1 MGLPNSA
8 PRAAGT
14 VRAVSYS
21 EAAQLLLAF
30 LAVIGLAVMLNGC
43 GESGNGEKLGPR
55 VIPLGQPVPKG
66 GGRRVVGQ
74 PYKVAGRWY
83 KPQEVS
89 HYTEVGQ
96 ASWYGELFHGRRTA
110 NGEIYDM
117 NRLSAA
123 HRTLPLPAL
132 VRVTNLSNGRTIV
145 VRVNDR
151 GPFSNNR
158 IIDLSSRAAHAL
170 GYRKQGVAKV
180 QVTYVGPAPISGDDS
195 FERQF
200 LAQQGWMHYA
210 SNESAPKMA
219 RPMALGSLPDPA
231 PVPSPKPPVPSPRP
245 QESQLASLQSPSIAP
260 PQPHAAPVGGGFT
273 VQAGSFSVEENARQA
288 HHKLGGLGTVD
299 VSPVNVNGATY
310 YRVQLGPF
318 GDRASAE
325 EAQAKALA
333 AGYSGAR
340 VVSP

>member
-1 MGLPNSA
+1 
-8 PRAAGT
+8 
-14 VRAVSYS
+14 VSYP

-30 LAVIGLAVMLNGC
+30 LAVVGLAVMLNGC

-66 GGRRVVGQ
+66 GGRQMVGK

-83 KPQEVS
+83 KPEAVS

-132 VRVTNLSNGRTIV
+132 VRVTNLSNGRTVV

-180 QVTYVGPAPISGDDS
+180 QVTYMGPAPISGDDS

-200 LAQQGWMHYA
+200 LAQQQWAHYA
-210 SNESAPKMA
+210 SNESGPKMA
-219 RPMALGSLPDPA
+219 KPMALGSLPDPA

-245 QESQLASLQSPSIAP
+245 QGSQVASQVASLQTASIAP
-260 PQPHAAPVGGGFT
+260 PQPPSVPASGSFT
-273 VQAGSFSVEENARQA
+273 VQAGSFSVQENAMQA
-288 HHKLGGLGTVD
+288 HQTLGNLGKVD
-299 VSPVNVNGATY
+299 VSPVSVNGATY
-310 YRVQLGPF
+310 YRVQVGPF
-318 GDRASAE
+318 ADKQSAEAARVRAASA
-325 EAQAKALA
+325 
-333 AGYSGAR
+333 GYTGAR
-340 VVSP
+340 VVAP

>member
-1 MGLPNSA
+1 MPNRA
-8 PRAAGT
+8 PRVAGA
-14 VRAVSYS
+14 VRAMSYP

-66 GGRRVVGQ
+66 GGRRVVGK

-83 KPQEVS
+83 EPKEVN
-89 HYTEVGQ
+89 HYTEVGT

-132 VRVTNLSNGRTIV
+132 VRVTNLSNRRTIV

-170 GYRKQGVAKV
+170 GYRKEGVAKV
-180 QVTYVGPAPISGDDS
+180 QVTYMGPAPINGDDS

-200 LAQQGWMHYA
+200 LAQQRWTHYA
-210 SNESAPKMA
+210 SNEDGPRMDIPK
-219 RPMALGSLPDPA
+219 PMALGSLPKPPTPTQKPA
-231 PVPSPKPPVPSPRP
+231 PAPSPQLVSAPAQSAPSP
-245 QESQLASLQSPSIAP
+245 Q
-260 PQPHAAPVGGGFT
+260 T
-273 VQAGSFSVEENARQA
+273 VSSGSGYAIQAGSFSVEENAMQA
-288 HHKLGGLGTVD
+288 HQTLGGIGRVDVAPVTVNGTV
-299 VSPVNVNGATY
+299 Y
-310 YRVQLGPF
+310 YRVQVGPF
-318 GDRASAE
+318 GDRISAE
-325 EAQAKALA
+325 TARAKVAA

-340 VVSP
+340 VVNP